1 MSRNICASTE
11 SDMAKLPKIQHVK
24 LVRSKGK
31 TYAYFNTG
39 RKVDGKTVYV
49 SLPPLSSESFW
60 PTYGTLKGNRNK
72 IRSTE
77 YLIRDLIRDYQRSRA
92 FTERAE
98 GTRVLYVKTLRKIED
113 TLGDWPV
120 NALNREKVEDV
131 LETDMA
137 EKPGAWNIY
146 VAVLG
151 AMYKYARPKRTTNN
165 PTAGIEKRDTKAH
178 EPWPED
184 VLEAAL
190 ASPDPLV
197 RLSVHLLYFTG
208 QRIGDVCKMRWGD
221 IRHGYVAVT
230 QQKTGKDVEPL
241 LIAELAEELARTPR
255 RGITILADEAGNP
268 IDRDDLR
275 RVLQD
280 FTAGLGVKTVPH
292 GLRKNAVNALLEAGC
307 TVAEVAAIT
316 GQTFQVVEQYAARVN
331 KRKLGKAAILKLED
345 RRKAK

>member
-1 MSRNICASTE
+1 
-11 SDMAKLPKIQHVK
+11 MAKLPKIDHVK
-24 LVRSKGK
+24 LVRTKGK

-49 SLPPLSSESFW
+49 PLPPLSSESFW

-77 YLIRDLIRDYQRSRA
+77 YLVRDLIRDYQRSKDFA
-92 FTERAE
+92 DKAE
-98 GTRVLYVKTLRKIED
+98 GTRVVYVKTLRKIEA
-113 TLGDWPV
+113 TLGEWPV
-120 NALNREKVEDV
+120 NVLTQGAIVEV
-131 LETDMA
+131 LEADMA
-137 EKPGAWNIY
+137 DKPGAWNIY
-146 VAVLG
+146 AAVLG
-151 AMYKYARPKRTTNN
+151 AIYKWARSKQKTTIN
-165 PTAGIEKRDTKAH
+165 PTAEIGKRKTKAH

-190 ASPDPLV
+190 KSPDPLV

-221 IRHGYVAVT
+221 IRKGHISVK

-241 LIAELAEELARTPR
+241 LIGELARELDRTPR
-255 RGITILADEAGNP
+255 RGITILADEQGKP

-275 RVLQD
+275 KVLQD
-280 FTAGLGVKTVPH
+280 FTAALGVHTVPH

-331 KRKLGKAAILKLED
+331 KRRLGKAAILKLED
-345 RRKAK
+345 RRRSSDNQSGKR